1 MRESRTYGS
10 VRGAL
15 SNGRP
20 YRDQRDAGINANEN
34 PRMSLRSSGLR
45 LLVHL
50 SVQTK
55 GLRSASPAIANKRAL

>member
-20 YRDQRDAGINANEN
+20 YRDQRYAGSKCKRLTRI
-34 PRMSLRSSGLR
+34 SLRSSGLR
-45 LLVHL
+45 LLVEL
-50 SVQTK
+50 AWATAP
-55 GLRSASPAIANKRAL
+55 GDPNAEDLPAA